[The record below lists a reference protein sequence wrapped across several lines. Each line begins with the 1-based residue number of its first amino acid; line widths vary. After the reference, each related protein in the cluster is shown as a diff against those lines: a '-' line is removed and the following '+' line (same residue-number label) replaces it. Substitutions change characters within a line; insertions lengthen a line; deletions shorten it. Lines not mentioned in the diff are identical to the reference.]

1 MIASLQNIIS
11 QHNLILEPKDPF
23 VVTVSDASEGI
34 ILAKDILYQLS
45 DKKTLLL
52 LSGGKTPKAFYE
64 NLAKEEKL
72 ETGAVGLIDER
83 YGPKMHLDSNEWMI
97 QKTGL
102 LGYLKYQKIPFYPM
116 LQPVIPALPAGRQA
130 TEPESRG
137 IKDTASQ
144 YDETLRFLFN
154 GFQKS
159 IGILGIGLDGHTAGI
174 PAKVQPLLR
183 LHLNKHTYVTCCDNF
198 PGDFSK
204 RISMTFL
211 GLSMLDIMLV
221 LVFGEDKRSALQ
233 AMFAQGNEEE
243 IPARFFKR
251 PEIAQK
257 TLLIT
262 DQIL

>member
-1 MIASLQNIIS
+1 MIKDLQQFIS
-11 QHNLILEPKDPF
+11 QKGLILEPKDPF

-64 NLAKEEKL
+64 TLAKEEKL

-102 LGYLKYQKIPFYPM
+102 LGYLTYQHIPFYPI
-116 LQPVIPALPAGRQA
+116 LQENRHPGVPMAIGAIGSQSLAN
-130 TEPESRG
+130 T
-137 IKDTASQ
+137 TLQ
-144 YDETLRFLFN
+144 YDETLRFLLG
-154 GFQKS
+154 GFSKS

-174 PAKVQPLLR
+174 PAKVQPSSR
-183 LHLNKHTYVTCCDNF
+183 LHLNKHTYVTYYDNF
-198 PGDFSK
+198 PGEYK
-204 RISMTFL
+204 QRITMTFL

-221 LVFGEDKRSALQ
+221 LVFGEDKKSALQ
-233 AMFAQGNEEE
+233 AMFAQGSEEE

-251 PEIAQK
+251 PHIAQK

-262 DQIL
+262 DQKV

>member
-1 MIASLQNIIS
+1 MIASFQNIIS
-11 QHNLILEPKDPF
+11 QHHLILEPKDPF
-23 VVTVSDASEGI
+23 VVTVSDVSEGI
-34 ILAKDILYQLS
+34 ILAKDILYQVS

-64 NLAKEEKL
+64 NIAKEEKL

-83 YGPKMHLDSNEWMI
+83 YGKKMHLDSNEWML
-97 QKTGL
+97 QQTGL
-102 LGYLKYQKIPFYPM
+102 LGYLKYQHIPFYPV
-116 LQPVIPALPAGRQA
+116 LSDKSL
-130 TEPESRG
+130 EN
-137 IKDTASQ
+137 TAYE

-174 PAKVQPLLR
+174 PINSPLD
-183 LHLNKHTYVTCCDNF
+183 NKDQALVTSFTDF
-198 PGDFSK
+198 PGPQK
-204 RISMTFL
+204 QRISMTFL

-221 LVFGEDKRSALQ
+221 LVFGEDKKEALEK
-233 AMFAQGNEEE
+233 MFASGSEEE
-243 IPARFFKR
+243 IPAKFFKR

>member
-1 MIASLQNIIS
+1 MIKDLQQFIS
-11 QHNLILEPKDPF
+11 QKGLILEPKDPF
-23 VVTVSDASEGI
+23 VVAVSDASEGI

-64 NLAKEEKL
+64 TLAKEEKL

-102 LGYLKYQKIPFYPM
+102 LGYLTYQHIPFYPI
-116 LQPVIPALPAGRQA
+116 LQDTRHSGDEQG
-130 TEPESRG
+130 EDSR
-137 IKDTASQ
+137 IKSLTLQ

-174 PAKVQPLLR
+174 PI
-183 LHLNKHTYVTCCDNF
+183 HTSLNNTDQALVTYFTDF
-198 PGDFSK
+198 PGAQRE

-221 LVFGEDKRSALQ
+221 LVFGEDKKSALQ
-233 AMFAQGNEEE
+233 AMFAQGSEEE

-251 PEIAQK
+251 PHIAQK